1 MHYFATLIEN
11 SDLFDIG
18 IDTEGYHYRIVE
30 YFLLSFK
37 YLLSTF
43 FYLFKLLSI
52 GINGTQVDF
61 QAAIVGDSLSYS
73 HYYEIQVNLFG
84 SDVSG
89 SEEFNGTCNPNPCKN
104 GATCQIGFGNG
115 FSCLCPSGF
124 KGKKI
129 FEIIY
134 F

>member
-73 HYYEIQVNLFG
+73 HYYESSIRCMF
-84 SDVSG
+84 
-89 SEEFNGTCNPNPCKN
+89 E
-104 GATCQIGFGNG
+104 
-115 FSCLCPSGF
+115 LCSTH
-124 KGKKI
+124 
-129 FEIIY
+129 
-134 F
+134 

>member
-1 MHYFATLIEN
+1 MSIE
-11 SDLFDIG
+11 I
-18 IDTEGYHYRIVE
+18 E
-30 YFLLSFK
+30 
-37 YLLSTF
+37 
-43 FYLFKLLSI
+43 
-52 GINGTQVDF
+52 GTQVDF
-61 QAAIVGDSLSYS
+61 QAAIVGDSLSYM

-115 FSCLCPSGF
+115 FSCLSPSGF